1 MLEHYSTKGLSLTIF
16 SIMYCFEVFKLDL
29 HSIIFVGVPLGLHAI
44 LLRLVTMLA
53 FETDTGDSIFNV
65 STSKSRNNGRLNVA
79 QFEPIK
85 RVYISGF
92 GDFTYSVNIIRSWL
106 LFLVLLLDW
115 PWALVNW
122 VFWSLEIFPDHHIII
137 VTMNIRRVFLY
148 KKQTF
153 FLISKIPKVNFT

>member
-16 SIMYCFEVFKLDL
+16 SIVYCFEVFKLDL

-92 GDFTYSVNIIRSWL
+92 GDFTYSVNIIRS
-106 LFLVLLLDW
+106 
-115 PWALVNW
+115 
-122 VFWSLEIFPDHHIII
+122 
-137 VTMNIRRVFLY
+137 
-148 KKQTF
+148 
-153 FLISKIPKVNFT
+153 